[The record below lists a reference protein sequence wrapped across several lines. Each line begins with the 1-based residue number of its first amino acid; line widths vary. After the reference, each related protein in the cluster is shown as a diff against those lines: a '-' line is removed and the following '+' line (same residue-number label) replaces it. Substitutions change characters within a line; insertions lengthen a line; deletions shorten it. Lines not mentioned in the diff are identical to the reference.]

1 MRVVRPLFKAIR
13 TPFALAA
20 ACAAIPLPALAAWP
34 EPWQLDL
41 QEAASPIMREIVD
54 LHNALLIICVLI
66 VALVL
71 GLLAYVI
78 VKFNEKAHPQPS
90 KTSHNTVIEVIW
102 TALPVVILVG
112 IAIPSFR
119 LLYNADVLPQPEMT
133 IKAVGHQW
141 YWSYE
146 YPDHGGFGF
155 DSVMVPD
162 NEIKQGQRRLLEVDN
177 RIVLP
182 VDTTIR
188 VITTSV
194 DVIHAWAVP
203 ALGLK
208 TDSVPGRLNEMWVKI
223 EKPGTYYGQCSELCG
238 NNHAFMPIQVEAVSK
253 EQFARW
259 IEEAKRKFASSMP
272 AGDER
277 LAAR

>member
-1 MRVVRPLFKAIR
+1 
-13 TPFALAA
+13 
-20 ACAAIPLPALAAWP
+20 
-34 EPWQLDL
+34 
-41 QEAASPIMREIVD
+41 
-54 LHNALLIICVLI
+54 VL
-66 VALVL
+66 
-71 GLLAYVI
+71 
-78 VKFNEKAHPQPS
+78 
-90 KTSHNTVIEVIW
+90 EVIW

-119 LLYNADVLPQPEMT
+119 LLYHADVLPQAEMT
-133 IKAVGHQW
+133 VKAVGHQW

-162 NEIKQGQRRLLEVDN
+162 NEIKQGQLRLLEVDN

-188 VITTSV
+188 IVTTSV
-194 DVIHAWAVP
+194 DVLHAWAVP

-223 EKPGTYYGQCSELCG
+223 EKPGMYYGQCSELCG
-238 NNHAFMPIQVEAVSK
+238 NNHGFMPIQVEAVSK

-272 AGDER
+272 ASDER
-277 LAAR
+277 VAAR

>member
-1 MRVVRPLFKAIR
+1 MRVVRPLLQAIR

-20 ACAAIPLPALAAWP
+20 ACATSPFPAFAAWP

-41 QEAASPIMREIVD
+41 QKPASPLMREITA
-54 LHNALLIICVLI
+54 LHDGLLIICVLI
-66 VALVL
+66 VVLVL
-71 GLLAYVI
+71 GLLAYCI

-90 KTSHNTVIEVIW
+90 RTSHNTVLEVIW

-119 LLYNADVLPQPEMT
+119 LLYHADVLPQAEMT
-133 IKAVGHQW
+133 VKAVGHQW

-155 DSVMVPD
+155 DSVMIPD
-162 NEIKQGQRRLLEVDN
+162 NEIKQGQLRLLEVDN

-188 VITTSV
+188 IVTTSV
-194 DVIHAWAVP
+194 DVLHAWAVP

-223 EKPGTYYGQCSELCG
+223 ERPGMYYGQCSELCG
-238 NNHAFMPIQVEAVSK
+238 NNHGFMPIQVEAVSK

-259 IEEAKRKFASSMP
+259 IEEAKRKFASSLP
-272 AGDER
+272 ASDER
-277 LAAR
+277 HAAR